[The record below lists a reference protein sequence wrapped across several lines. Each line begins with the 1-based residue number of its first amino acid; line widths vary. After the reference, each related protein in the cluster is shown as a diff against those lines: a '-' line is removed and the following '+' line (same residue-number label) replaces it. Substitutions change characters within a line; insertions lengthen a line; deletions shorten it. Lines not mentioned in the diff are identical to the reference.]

1 MAIKEVALTGKASDF
16 LKIGVAAAGRGDLHS
31 VEKIL
36 DLRPDWISRTG
47 SHGRT
52 MLWEAAYRGR
62 TTVVEYLI
70 QRGADIDVCACHFT
84 PLLVDISAYCA
95 AKYKKRESTADLLL
109 KCGAAIDFFT
119 NVYLGDIHQVR
130 KQLDADSSLATKEKV
145 QNDRNVSATALHY
158 AVSTGRTEILDLLL
172 ANGADPIPYSYWL
185 IRFAIWRENVTI
197 LRKLFDAGVDR
208 DLAAVP
214 RSGVTNPE
222 IIAALND
229 FGIPYQPNLAE
240 GGWPPLVYAS
250 RGDRGGNLE
259 AVRKLLDQGADV
271 NCRNYKEQ
279 TALHCAAKAGFVDIV
294 ELLLCRGAAVDARDR
309 EGNTPLMTAIQS
321 NIKRKD
327 RLLEVASHLLRAGA
341 DVKQENDRGR
351 TPWSA
356 AYGKRDNSAWLQRL
370 QSL

>member
-1 MAIKEVALTGKASDF
+1 MATKEVALTGKASDF
-16 LKIGVAAAGRGDLHS
+16 LKIGVAAAGRGDLLS
-31 VEKIL
+31 VEQIL
-36 DLRPDWISRTG
+36 DLRPDWISRIG

-62 TTVVEYLI
+62 TTMVEFLI
-70 QRGADIDVCACHFT
+70 QRGADINVCACHFT

-95 AKYKKRESTADLLL
+95 AKYKRRESTADLLL
-109 KCGAAIDFFT
+109 SSGAHIDFFT
-119 NVYLGDIHQVR
+119 NVYLGAIDLVRHQL
-130 KQLDADSSLATKEKV
+130 KADPSLATNEKT

-172 ANGADPIPYSYWL
+172 ANGADPTPYSYWL

-197 LRKLFDAGVDR
+197 LRKLFEAGVDR

-222 IIAALND
+222 IIAVLND
-229 FGIPYQPNLAE
+229 YGILYQPNLAE

-250 RGDRGGNLE
+250 RGDRGGSLE
-259 AVRKLLDQGADV
+259 VVRKLLEQGADV

-294 ELLLCRGAAVDARDR
+294 KLLLSQGAAVDARDR

-327 RLLEVASHLLRAGA
+327 RLLEVASHLVGNGA
-341 DVKQENDRGR
+341 DVKQENIRGR
-351 TPWSA
+351 SPWSVA
-356 AYGKRDNSAWLQRL
+356 SGKRDYAAWLQRL
-370 QSL
+370 QNL